1 MKLKVRAR
9 GGWLV
14 APVAAL
20 LIAVGCQA
28 ETPKPVTPTLA
39 APSTPTLAAPSPQAS
54 PTALTASRVPW
65 EAADVLR
72 AVLASSGV
80 NGSTIFTPFPKSV
93 GSQSCQI
100 NAGGPFP
107 GIVVKG
113 MCRTEVE
120 ASGLNY
126 VVTFTEVWDAGQF
139 HGQDDPS
146 SGELRHT
153 WSFLVSGTGA
163 VVAQP
168 QSGNF
173 PPQYV
178 R

>member
-1 MKLKVRAR
+1 MELKVRAR
-9 GGWLV
+9 GSWLV

-20 LIAVGCQA
+20 LVAVACQA

-39 APSTPTLAAPSPQAS
+39 APSPQAS
-54 PTALTASRVPW
+54 PTAQAMGA
-65 EAADVLR
+65 EDAIR
-72 AVLASSGV
+72 AVLASSGPDSRIV
-80 NGSTIFTPFPKSV
+80 IPFPTSV

-100 NAGGPFP
+100 HGGGPPP
-107 GIVVKG
+107 GIVVPG
-113 MCRTEVE
+113 VCRTDVA
-120 ASGLNY
+120 ASGASS
-126 VVTFTEVWDAGQF
+126 VVSFTETWDARQF
-139 HGQDDPS
+139 HQADDPS

-168 QSGNF
+168 DSGNF
-173 PPQYV
+173 PPQFV